1 MKRIAIVNQFGTVPG
16 ESGYS
21 RTHSICNTLVDGG
34 FDVDLITSS
43 FNHWSKSFKNMD
55 LYKSN
60 LWKYKTV
67 VLNSTAYSK
76 NVSYQRL
83 KSHRNFAKA
92 LKKYLEGQKYDM
104 VITIIPA
111 LEAGI
116 VSSEY
121 CKKRAIPFLIDLND
135 LWPEAFKMVLKNK
148 LLYKILTYPIK
159 KQSDKV
165 YKSADG
171 VIGTSETYTNR
182 PFNVNKKGAKK
193 LTVYVGT
200 DMDDFDRG
208 AGSFISNLEKSE
220 GEFWVTYAGSLGTSY
235 DIHTLMKAGGILA
248 KKGYDKIKIYI
259 LGEGPLRQAFE
270 QTGKDCGCNACYLGY
285 TKYPQMAAYLKKS
298 DVLVNSFVRSA
309 PQSIVNKVGDYL
321 SAGKPMIN
329 TCSDVEMC
337 ELVNR
342 HKFGE
347 NVIAEDEEKLA
358 DLIEKLYNNKELC
371 KVYSQNARKT
381 AEVYFDRKTSYQEI
395 VKFVKSFF

>member
-1 MKRIAIVNQFGTVPG
+1 
-16 ESGYS
+16 
-21 RTHSICNTLVDGG
+21 
-34 FDVDLITSS
+34 
-43 FNHWSKSFKNMD
+43 MD
-55 LYKSN
+55 LYKPDM
-60 LWKYKTV
+60 WKYRTI
-67 VLNSTAYSK
+67 VLNSTAYGK
-76 NVSYQRL
+76 NISYQRL

-92 LKKYLEGQKYDM
+92 LKQYLDGQNYDM
-104 VITIIPA
+104 IITIIPA
-111 LEAGI
+111 LEAGKI
-116 VSSEY
+116 SAEY
-121 CKKRAIPFLIDLND
+121 CNMHSIPFLIDLND
-135 LWPEAFKMVLKNK
+135 LWPEAFKMVIKNK
-148 LLYKILTYPIK
+148 FLYNTLTYPIK

-165 YKSADG
+165 YMSVDG

-182 PFNVNKKGAKK
+182 PFKVNKKGARK

-200 DMDDFDRG
+200 DMDVFDKG
-208 AGSFISNLEKSE
+208 AEGYISNIEKPE
-220 GEFWVTYAGSLGTSY
+220 NEFWVTYAGSLGTSY

-248 KKGYDKIKIYI
+248 KKGYDKIRIYI
-259 LGEGPLRQAFE
+259 LGDGPLRQAFE
-270 QTGKDCGCNACYLGY
+270 QTGIDSGCNACYLGY

-329 TCSDVEMC
+329 TCSDAEMRQ
-337 ELVNR
+337 LVDR

-395 VKFVKSFF
+395 VKFAKSFF

>member
-1 MKRIAIVNQFGTVPG
+1 MKRIAIINQFGTVPG

-21 RTHSICNTLVDGG
+21 RTHSICNSLVDGG

-43 FNHWSKSFKNMD
+43 FNHWSKTFKNMD
-55 LYKSN
+55 LYKPDM
-60 LWKYKTV
+60 WKYRTI
-67 VLNSTAYSK
+67 VLNSTAYGK
-76 NVSYQRL
+76 NISYQRL

-92 LKKYLEGQKYDM
+92 LKQYLDGQNYDM
-104 VITIIPA
+104 IITIIPA
-111 LEAGI
+111 LEAGKI
-116 VSSEY
+116 SAEY
-121 CKKRAIPFLIDLND
+121 CNMHSIPFLIDLND
-135 LWPEAFKMVLKNK
+135 LWPEAFKMVIKNK
-148 LLYKILTYPIK
+148 FLYNTLTYPIK

-165 YKSADG
+165 YMSVDG

-182 PFNVNKKGAKK
+182 PFKVNKKVARK

-200 DMDDFDRG
+200 DMDVFDKG
-208 AGSFISNLEKSE
+208 AEGYISNIEKP
-220 GEFWVTYAGSLGTSY
+220 GNEFWVTYAGSLGTSY

-248 KKGYDKIKIYI
+248 KKGYDKIRIYI
-259 LGEGPLRQAFE
+259 LGDGPLRQAFE
-270 QTGKDCGCNACYLGY
+270 QTGIDSGCNACYLGY

-329 TCSDVEMC
+329 TCSDVEMR
-337 ELVNR
+337 ELVDR
-342 HKFGE
+342 YKFGE

-395 VKFVKSFF
+395 VKFAKSFF

>member
-1 MKRIAIVNQFGTVPG
+1 MKRIAIINQFGTVPG

-21 RTHSICNTLVDGG
+21 RTHSICNSLVDGG

-43 FNHWSKSFKNMD
+43 FNHWSKTFKNMD
-55 LYKSN
+55 LYKPDM
-60 LWKYKTV
+60 WKYRTI
-67 VLNSTAYSK
+67 VLNSTAYGK
-76 NVSYQRL
+76 NISYQRL

-92 LKKYLEGQKYDM
+92 LKQYLDGQNYDM
-104 VITIIPA
+104 IITIIPA
-111 LEAGI
+111 LEAGKI
-116 VSSEY
+116 SAEY
-121 CKKRAIPFLIDLND
+121 CKMHSIPFLIDLND
-135 LWPEAFKMVLKNK
+135 LWPEAFKMVIKNK
-148 LLYKILTYPIK
+148 FLYNTLTYPIK

-165 YKSADG
+165 YMSVDG

-182 PFNVNKKGAKK
+182 PFKVNKKGARK

-200 DMDDFDRG
+200 DMDVFDKG
-208 AGSFISNLEKSE
+208 AEGYISNIEKPE
-220 GEFWVTYAGSLGTSY
+220 NEFWVTYAGSLGTSY

-248 KKGYDKIKIYI
+248 KKGYDKIRIYI
-259 LGEGPLRQAFE
+259 LGDGPLRQAFE
-270 QTGKDCGCNACYLGY
+270 QTGIDSGCNACYLGY

-329 TCSDVEMC
+329 TCSDAEMRQ
-337 ELVNR
+337 LVDR

-395 VKFVKSFF
+395 VKFAKSFF

>member
-1 MKRIAIVNQFGTVPG
+1 MKRIAIINQFGTVPG

-21 RTHSICNTLVDGG
+21 RTHSICNSLVDGG

-43 FNHWSKSFKNMD
+43 FNHWSKTFKNMD
-55 LYKSN
+55 LYKPDM
-60 LWKYKTV
+60 WKYRTI
-67 VLNSTAYSK
+67 VLNSTAYGK
-76 NVSYQRL
+76 NISYQRL

-92 LKKYLEGQKYDM
+92 LKQYLDGQNYDM
-104 VITIIPA
+104 IITIIPA
-111 LEAGI
+111 LEAGKI
-116 VSSEY
+116 SAEY
-121 CKKRAIPFLIDLND
+121 CNMHSIPFLIDLND
-135 LWPEAFKMVLKNK
+135 LWPEAFKMVIKNK
-148 LLYKILTYPIK
+148 FLYNTLTYPIK

-165 YKSADG
+165 YMSVDG

-182 PFNVNKKGAKK
+182 PFKVNKKGARK

-200 DMDDFDRG
+200 DMDVFDKG
-208 AGSFISNLEKSE
+208 AEGYISNIEKPE
-220 GEFWVTYAGSLGTSY
+220 NEFWVTYAGSLGTSY

-248 KKGYDKIKIYI
+248 KKGYDKIRIYI
-259 LGEGPLRQAFE
+259 LGDGPLRQAFE
-270 QTGKDCGCNACYLGY
+270 QTGIDSGCNACYLGY

-329 TCSDVEMC
+329 TCSDAEMRQ
-337 ELVNR
+337 LVDR

-395 VKFVKSFF
+395 VKFAKSFF

>member
-1 MKRIAIVNQFGTVPG
+1 MKRIAIINQFGTVPG

-21 RTHSICNTLVDGG
+21 RTHSICNSLVDGG

-43 FNHWSKSFKNMD
+43 FNHWSKTFKNMD
-55 LYKSN
+55 LYKPDM
-60 LWKYKTV
+60 WKYRTI
-67 VLNSTAYSK
+67 VLNSTAYGK
-76 NVSYQRL
+76 NISYQRL

-92 LKKYLEGQKYDM
+92 LKQYLDGQNYDM
-104 VITIIPA
+104 IITIIPA
-111 LEAGI
+111 LEAGKI
-116 VSSEY
+116 SAEY
-121 CKKRAIPFLIDLND
+121 CNMHSIPFLIDLND
-135 LWPEAFKMVLKNK
+135 LWPEAFKMVIKNK
-148 LLYKILTYPIK
+148 FLYNTLTYPIK

-165 YKSADG
+165 YMSVDG

-182 PFNVNKKGAKK
+182 PFKVNKKGARK

-200 DMDDFDRG
+200 DMDVFDKG
-208 AGSFISNLEKSE
+208 AEGYISNIEKPE
-220 GEFWVTYAGSLGTSY
+220 NEFWVTYAGSLGTSY

-248 KKGYDKIKIYI
+248 KKGYDKIRIYI
-259 LGEGPLRQAFE
+259 LGDGPLRQAFE
-270 QTGKDCGCNACYLGY
+270 QTGIDSGCNACYLGY

-329 TCSDVEMC
+329 TCSDVEMR
-337 ELVNR
+337 ELVDR
-342 HKFGE
+342 YKFGE

-395 VKFVKSFF
+395 VKFAKSFF

>member
-60 LWKYKTV
+60 VWKYKTV

-76 NVSYQRL
+76 NVYYQRL

-200 DMDDFDRG
+200 DMDDFDKG
-208 AGSFISNLEKSE
+208 AESYISNIEKPE
-220 GEFWVTYAGSLGTSY
+220 NEFWIAYAGSLGTSY
-235 DIHTLMKAGGILA
+235 DIHTLMKAGGILS
-248 KKGYDKIKIYI
+248 KRGYENIKFHI
-259 LGEGPLRQAFE
+259 LGDGPLRQAFE
-270 QTGKDCGCNACYLGY
+270 QTGNDSGCNACYLGY
-285 TKYPQMAAYLKKS
+285 TKYPQMAAYLKMS

-309 PQSIVNKVGDYL
+309 TQSIVNKVGDYV

-329 TCSDVEMC
+329 TCSDAEMRQ
-337 ELVNR
+337 LVDR
-342 HKFGE
+342 HQFGE
-347 NVIAEDEEKLA
+347 NVIAEDDVKLA
-358 DLIEKLYNNKELC
+358 DLIEKLYNNMDLC
-371 KVYSQNARKT
+371 LKYGQNARKT

-395 VKFVKSFF
+395 VKFAKSFF